1 MAHAE
6 NSITINRPA
15 HEVYDFLADGLNN
28 TAWRE
33 GVQSIS
39 LKEGTAG
46 ESGAV
51 YSQVLTGP
59 KGRPLQGDYRITEA
73 QPARLLAFQVV
84 AGPAR
89 PTGTYTLAEA
99 GGGTTANFSLDLT
112 LPVLMRVLDSLVT
125 RTMESEVA
133 QLSRLKQ
140 VLEGR

>member
-6 NSITINRPA
+6 NSITIDRPA
-15 HEVYDFLADGLNN
+15 REVYDFLADGLNN

-46 ESGAV
+46 ERGAV
-51 YSQVLTGP
+51 YSQTLTGP

-73 QPARLLAFQVV
+73 EPGRLLAFEVV

-89 PTGTYTLAEA
+89 PKGTYALAES
-99 GGGTTANFSLDLT
+99 GQGTTVHFSLALK

-125 RTMESEVA
+125 KTMEAEVA

-140 VLEGR
+140 VLEAR

>member
-6 NSITINRPA
+6 NTITINRPA
-15 HEVYDFLADGLNN
+15 REVYDFLADGLNN
-28 TAWRE
+28 TAWRQ

-39 LKEGTAG
+39 LKEGKPG
-46 ESGAV
+46 ERGAV
-51 YSQVLTGP
+51 YSQTLTGP
-59 KGRPLQGDYRITEA
+59 RGRPLAGDYRITQAE
-73 QPARLLAFQVV
+73 PARLLAFEVI

-89 PTGTYTLAEA
+89 PTGTYTLADT
-99 GGGTTANFSLDLT
+99 GGGTSVNFSLDAR

-133 QLSRLKQ
+133 QLARLKQ

>member
-6 NSITINRPA
+6 SSITINRPA
-15 HEVYDFLADGLNN
+15 LEVYRFLADGLNN
-28 TAWRE
+28 TAWRQ

-39 LKEGTAG
+39 LKEGNAG
-46 ESGAV
+46 ELGAV
-51 YSQVLTGP
+51 YSQTLTGP
-59 KGRPLQGDYRITEA
+59 RGRPLQGDYRITEA
-73 QPARLLAFQVV
+73 RPGHLLAFEVV

-99 GGGTTANFSLDLT
+99 DGGTTVNFSLDAK

-125 RTMESEVA
+125 KTMESEVA

-140 VLEGR
+140 VLESR